1 MARNNV
7 NTFTDESIRRIA
19 YAVFAEERDAL
30 RSLFGFPPVQ
40 PDRPKWVQFRNTSGE
55 EIPAYGVMRVTGAE
69 LKAGLPIIT
78 VAKPSTTFQR
88 LYLVNGPQRVGS
100 GSTARGIGTW
110 LDDEPG
116 YVLYES
122 GTPAYGESWG
132 PKASQWSLAKWR
144 YGFTVV
150 GGLAGTGSGI
160 RVVAKQREVDVVYG
174 QTNGTHT
181 KGSSSTIDL
190 YDGNNSAISST
201 SITATNRFATVAT
214 ATAKKVMCTW
224 IGGTWISSAAE
235 C

>member
-1 MARNNV
+1 MSRINVFTEESMRRVARE
-7 NTFTDESIRRIA
+7 TFQRERE
-19 YAVFAEERDAL
+19 AVGTF
-30 RSLFGFPPVQ
+30 FGAPVVQ
-40 PDRPKWVQFRNTSGE
+40 PDRPKLIKFRNTSGE

-69 LKAGLPIIT
+69 RRQGLPVVT

-100 GSTARGIGTW
+100 STSSYGYGTY
-110 LDDEPG
+110 LDESDF
-116 YVLYES
+116 VLYDS

-132 PKASQWSLAKWR
+132 PKASQWSLTKWR
-144 YGFTVV
+144 YGFTIV
-150 GGLAGTGSGI
+150 GAVDSTGLK
-160 RVVAKQREVDVVYG
+160 VVAIQHQVNVVYG

-214 ATAKKVMCTW
+214 SKKVMCTW